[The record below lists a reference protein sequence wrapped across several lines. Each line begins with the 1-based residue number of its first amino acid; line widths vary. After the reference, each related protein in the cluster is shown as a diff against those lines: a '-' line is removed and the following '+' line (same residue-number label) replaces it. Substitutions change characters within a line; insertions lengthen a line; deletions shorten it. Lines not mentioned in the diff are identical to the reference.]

1 MRATIEK
8 ETNKGYGVSV
18 YDNNG
23 IKHKIGV
30 LYDGEI
36 NGHLQDEYPDKVADR
51 TDAENEYTAQ
61 ARRYARYYVYREE
74 GYQTVAPSK
83 NPEVLTVVALAIAQL
98 SPEEF
103 EHHFGEY
110 YQQFRSTVEDDVK
123 PVVEVPESDV
133 AGLTVYR
140 QNVYLDVSLTDVLD
154 SETAQSL
161 ADSLEQS
168 DNTDAALD
176 AIADALEGNV
186 VEPSALRIGGVSEV
200 GALYQTATG
209 EETIDADDL
218 HAGPPDARLEL
229 SPIDA
234 PWEEYLP
241 VEGFQLLV
249 VHHLLCQ
256 VRDCYLSM
264 GLEPPE
270 SVRVLG
276 LGQYRQT
283 VRNEHLDMYD
293 PVHHTDTPVD
303 GYRLPELGPHLDS

>member
-23 IKHKIGV
+23 VKHKIGV

-51 TDAENEYTAQ
+51 TDTENEYTAQ
-61 ARRYARYYVYREE
+61 ARRYARYYVYREK
-74 GYQTVAPSK
+74 GYQTVEPRQ
-83 NPEVLTVVALAIAQL
+83 NPEVLSVVALAIARL

-103 EHHFGEY
+103 EQQFGEY
-110 YQQFRSTVEDDVK
+110 YQQFRSTVEDDVE
-123 PVVEVPESDV
+123 PVVTVPEAEV

-140 QNVYLDVSLTDVLD
+140 QHVYLDVSLTDLLD
-154 SETAQSL
+154 EENSQSL
-161 ADSLEQS
+161 AD
-168 DNTDAALD
+168 ALD
-176 AIADALEGNV
+176 RTADTDETLDALAEALEGVV
-186 VEPSALRIGGVSEV
+186 VEPSALRIGGVSGV

-209 EETIDADDL
+209 EETIDADDP

-234 PWEEYLP
+234 PWDEYLP

-270 SVRVLG
+270 SVQVLG

-283 VRNEHLDMYD
+283 VRNEHLDMYN
-293 PVHHTDTPVD
+293 PVHYTDSPID
-303 GYRLPELGPHLDS
+303 GYRLPELGSHLDS